1 MLEQICNKTV
11 FHREMSKCSMYTKF
25 FKMIGMH
32 EAKCKK
38 PNPKFY

>member
-11 FHREMSKCSMYTKF
+11 FHREMSKC